1 VLAGVESRLVRI
13 AALASI
19 VRSRGAAA
27 RVVGLTATLF
37 WVLAVSLIADFRYDG
52 DIRALLCVGE
62 ETHHPDAFDTVPTA
76 GPWGYDGQQYG
87 ALATDPFLRQQDT
100 VEALDNPSYRATRVM
115 VPLLAWLLAVG
126 NSTTA
131 LVAYQVLCWGLG
143 LGSVLLVARW
153 LADEGLSPW
162 WALLLVTSTGLA
174 AAIIR
179 STPDAAALLFM
190 LAALWL
196 HARHRPWPALALA
209 CAAVLA
215 RETSYL
221 VALAVA
227 LDELRHRRF
236 STAAA
241 FASIP
246 LALLVGWQFYLRS
259 VLGSAFA
266 TGTSNFSV
274 PFTWVPAK
282 LATIFA
288 GGGIWWMEFLGLC
301 AVAAT
306 VLAMIVVATKPSSW
320 SAPELSFLAFGAMG
334 LFLSY
339 NVYCETW
346 AYARALVPLPFLAV
360 LIGARQPDRL
370 RRWVVLSVPL
380 FYLLSG
386 AAMTRAEVHDAL
398 EGRTFLAALRGEPPT
413 SASSKGATRG
423 APVAR
428 GRPLYVLPV
437 ANAGGRAGAEWRT
450 TLELANLAPIENR
463 VRLELLPGGEDAAP
477 RRKTVVLQ
485 PGQTL
490 SWRNAVDELFSFG
503 GSGALRVQP
512 RFAPVVVRSLTENV
526 AAGASSGA
534 LLPALTDEDAIRGGL
549 HARLPGLVHDPA
561 PAAAVRTNVGLLNLA
576 PVAILV
582 RVEPFGRGQRALG
595 LIEQWLRPG
604 EFVQIDDVY
613 AKVDAGRVSNGSA
626 VVHTPSVGGAFL
638 AYASVIRG
646 RNATATYV
654 FPEKGPRATAPAHN

>member
-1 VLAGVESRLVRI
+1 VLAGVNSRIVRN
-13 AALASI
+13 AALTTI
-19 VRSRGAAA
+19 MPSRRNAA
-27 RVVGLTATLF
+27 RFVALTATLF
-37 WVLAVSLIADFRYDG
+37 WVLAVSFIADFRYDG

-62 ETHHPDAFDTVPTA
+62 ETHHPAAFDTVPTA
-76 GPWGYDGQQYG
+76 GPWGYDGQQYA
-87 ALATDPFLRQQDT
+87 ALATDPFLRHQDT
-100 VEALDNPSYRATRVM
+100 VEALDSPSYRATRVM
-115 VPLLAWLLAVG
+115 VPMLAWLLAVG

-131 LVAYQVLCWGLG
+131 LVVYQLLCWGLG
-143 LGSVLLVARW
+143 LGAVLLVACW

-162 WALLLVTSTGLA
+162 WAMLLVTSTGLA

-179 STPDAAALLFM
+179 TTPDAAALLFM

-196 HARHRPWPALALA
+196 HARHRPWPALVLA

-236 STAAA
+236 SIAAA
-241 FASIP
+241 FASAP
-246 LALLVGWQFYLRS
+246 LALLVAWQFYLRS

-282 LATIFA
+282 LATVFA
-288 GGGIWWMEFLGLC
+288 GGSIWWMEFLGLC
-301 AVAAT
+301 AVVAT
-306 VLAMIVVATKPSSW
+306 VLVMIVVATKPSSW

-339 NVYCETW
+339 NVYCEAW
-346 AYARALVPLPFLAV
+346 AYARALVPVPFLAV
-360 LIGARQPDRL
+360 VIAGRQPDRL
-370 RRWVVLSVPL
+370 RRWIVLSVPL

-386 AAMTRAEVHDAL
+386 AAMTRGEVHDAL
-398 EGRTFLAALRGEPPT
+398 EGRTLLAGLRGEPPT
-413 SASSKGATRG
+413 SASSTGATRSV
-423 APVAR
+423 PVAR

-437 ANAGGRAGAEWRT
+437 ANVGGRAGAKWKT

-463 VRLELLPGGEDAAP
+463 VRLELLPGGDDSVP
-477 RRKTVVLQ
+477 RRKTLVLK

-490 SWRNAVDELFSFG
+490 SWQNAVDELFSFG

-512 RFAPVVVRSLTENV
+512 RFAAVAVRSLTENM

-534 LLPALTDEDAIRGGL
+534 LLPALTDEDAIRGAL

-561 PAAAVRTNVGLLNLA
+561 AAVRTNIGLLNLA
-576 PVAILV
+576 PVAIVV
-582 RVEPFGRGQRALG
+582 RVEPHDRGPRALG
-595 LIEQWLRPG
+595 RLEQWLRPG
-604 EFVQIDDVY
+604 EFLQIDDVF
-613 AKVDAGRVSNGSA
+613 AKVHAGRVSNGSA
-626 VVHTPSVGGAFL
+626 VVHTPSAGGAFL

-654 FPEKGPRATAPAHN
+654 FPGKELPPILPARD